1 MKGDRTASRNSSRV
15 SAPSDFPVAPEIV
28 VVAHDELGIDVCR
41 RLTKTGKRVAAMW
54 VGSEG
59 ARSTPVIEGVPIF
72 AGDAL
77 RADLLHCA
85 GVTKADTLLAI
96 TNDDQLNVRVVLAAR
111 DINPKIRVVIRQ
123 FNRRLGRKIAQLLP
137 NTDSVNPENFA
148 AATYAAAAL
157 NAAVYHALEF
167 PRYSERLVAFCRGT
181 AEQFGCAGRTIES
194 VEHQYGWHVLAVD
207 GDRFPDA
214 GVAPGPDA
222 VLSVFAPIASAPV
235 IPPARQPAGTH
246 SAAEDGG
253 AQQPRPRRRNRLLE
267 LRHLRVDPTLA
278 LLATFLLALIVGSVI
293 YYPNAL
299 GLKPVDA
306 IYFVISTATTT
317 GYGDIALR
325 NASPAAK
332 IVDIILMI
340 GALTTTG
347 VLLAYLTAAITKR
360 SLDFAEGRHPMRDAG
375 HFVVCGFGNVG
386 ARVVAYLLHAGRRV
400 AVIDRAPDP
409 ALAAEA
415 RWRGVHVMTANAT
428 SDSAIS
434 MARVADAEAVLAL
447 TDSDSVNLEIALSAM
462 DVAPG
467 IPIVMRIRE
476 HSVAKSLE
484 RHFNL
489 RASYASATLA
499 APLVT
504 GLALEHGSRGT
515 IDVAGAQCTL
525 VQRRADKQMLAA
537 GDVVLDAR
545 DGYALVLRKP

>member
-1 MKGDRTASRNSSRV
+1 VEAALL
-15 SAPSDFPVAPEIV
+15 SAKLPEIV

-41 RLTKTGKRVAAMW
+41 RLASTGKRVVALW
-54 VGSEG
+54 VRGDHTQ
-59 ARSTPVIEGVPIF
+59 AVPLIDGVRMVD
-72 AGDAL
+72 GDAR
-77 RADLLHCA
+77 RARVLQA
-85 GVTKADTLLAI
+85 ADVANAETILAI
-96 TNDDQLNVRVVLAAR
+96 TGDDQLNVRVVLAAR
-111 DINPKIRVVIRQ
+111 DMNPNIRVVIRQ
-123 FNRRLGRKIAQLLP
+123 FNRRLGRKISQALP
-137 NTDSVNPENFA
+137 NAESVNPENYA

-157 NAAVYHALEF
+157 NSAAYHALEF

-181 AEQFGCAGRTIES
+181 VEQFGCGGRTVDAIA
-194 VEHQYGWHVLAVD
+194 QQFGWRVLAVD

-214 GVAPGPDA
+214 KVVPNRGA
-222 VLSVFAPIASAPV
+222 VLTVFAPLSSAPIV
-235 IPPARQPAGTH
+235 PATTQPA
-246 SAAEDGG
+246 AAQ
-253 AQQPRPRRRNRLLE
+253 APVASTATPRRRRRDRLLD
-267 LRHLRVDPTLA
+267 LRHLRFDPMLASLSVFLIA
-278 LLATFLLALIVGSVI
+278 LLVGTTIYFHEAIGLSV
-293 YYPNAL
+293 L
-299 GLKPVDA
+299 DA
-306 IYFVISTATTT
+306 IYFVISTASTT
-317 GYGDIALR
+317 GYGDITLR

-332 IVDIILMI
+332 IVDIILMV
-340 GALTTTG
+340 GALATTG

-360 SLDFAEGRHPMRDAG
+360 SIDFAEGRHPLRGSG

-434 MARVADAEAVLAL
+434 MARVADAQALLAL
-447 TDSDSVNLEIALSAM
+447 TDNDSANLEIALSAM

-504 GLALEHGSRGT
+504 GLALEPGSRGT

-525 VQRRADKQMLAA
+525 VQRRTDEHVRSDD
-537 GDVVLDAR
+537 DVVLDTL
-545 DGYALVLRKP
+545 DGYVLVMRKP